1 MPTIKQLA
9 QNPLYYAHK
18 QLLEIQNARKERTIR
33 KHPCQAQ
40 TDQSGKQRKNE
51 KER

>member
-18 QLLEIQNARKERTIR
+18 QLLEIQNDKERTIR

-40 TDQSGKQRKNE
+40 TH
-51 KER
+51 